1 MKHGVRSKVEFTSD
15 FVLQTFYPYI
25 AIMKNHFEL
34 TLKVRDYECDL
45 QGIVNNSVYQQYM
58 EHTRHEF
65 ISEMGLDFAALH
77 REGTDLVVARLE
89 MAFKTPLTSGD
100 EALITLNVTRD
111 GIKYIFDQKIYR
123 KSDMKLALTGKV
135 TTVSLI
141 NGKLGIHPVVDE
153 TLVAFLNKQ

>member
-1 MKHGVRSKVEFTSD
+1 
-15 FVLQTFYPYI
+15 
-25 AIMKNHFEL
+25 MKNHFEL

-65 ISEMGLDFAALH
+65 ISELGLDFAKLH
-77 REGTDLVVARLE
+77 QEGTDLVVARLE

-100 EALITLNVTRD
+100 EAVITLNVTRE

-123 KSDMKLALTGKV
+123 KADMKLALSGKV
-135 TTVSLI
+135 TTVAVV
-141 NGKLGIHPVVDE
+141 NGKLGINQEVDQK
-153 TLVAFLNKQ
+153 LLSFLEN